1 MQLPTV
7 DVKISL
13 NGRCLQC
20 SISFS
25 AILQKVCVSTRSIS
39 SVHEEAQIAALQRT
53 IDLVLDGS
61 YHAGHDKVLEL
72 QWSQSH
78 SPSLHI
84 KFVSFQFLN

>member
-13 NGRCLQC
+13 NGNCLQC

-39 SVHEEAQIAALQRT
+39 PVHEEAQSAVLQRA
-53 IDLVLDGS
+53 IDPFFDGS
-61 YHAGHDKVLEL
+61 YDAAHDKVLEL
-72 QWSQSH
+72 QWSKSH
-78 SPSLHI
+78 SQL
-84 KFVSFQFLN
+84 VSFQFLN